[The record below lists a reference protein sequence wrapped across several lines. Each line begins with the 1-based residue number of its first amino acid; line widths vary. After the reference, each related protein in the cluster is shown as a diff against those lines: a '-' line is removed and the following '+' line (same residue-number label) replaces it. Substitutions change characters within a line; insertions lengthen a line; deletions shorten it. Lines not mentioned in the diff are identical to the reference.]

1 MKLIVLNSYD
11 EVSLEAAKIFIDQV
25 NGKPNSVLCL
35 ATGSTPVG
43 MYRELARANKA
54 GGVDFAQVTTV
65 NLDEYYPISPEHPQS
80 YRYFMNENLFNHI
93 NIPMENTHVP
103 DGAASN
109 AAIACATYDRLI
121 EQVGGIDLALLGVG
135 NNGHIAFNEP
145 GETLT
150 VGTHQETLTE
160 NTREANSRF
169 FNSMDEVPTH
179 ALTMG
184 LGSILSANKIVILAT
199 GKAKADAVKEL
210 LNDKITTNC
219 PATLLKVHKDVTL
232 ICDRAAFEGKD
243 L

>member
-43 MYRELARANKA
+43 MYQELARANKA
-54 GGVDFAQVTTV
+54 GGVDFAKVTTV

-109 AAIACATYDRLI
+109 AAIACP
-121 EQVGGIDLALLGVG
+121 V
-135 NNGHIAFNEP
+135 
-145 GETLT
+145 
-150 VGTHQETLTE
+150 
-160 NTREANSRF
+160 
-169 FNSMDEVPTH
+169 
-179 ALTMG
+179 
-184 LGSILSANKIVILAT
+184 
-199 GKAKADAVKEL
+199 
-210 LNDKITTNC
+210 
-219 PATLLKVHKDVTL
+219 
-232 ICDRAAFEGKD
+232 
-243 L
+243 

>member
-1 MKLIVLNSYD
+1 
-11 EVSLEAAKIFIDQV
+11 
-25 NGKPNSVLCL
+25 
-35 ATGSTPVG
+35 
-43 MYRELARANKA
+43 
-54 GGVDFAQVTTV
+54 VDFAKVTTV

-80 YRYFMNENLFNHI
+80 YRYFMNDNLFNHI
-93 NIPMENTHVP
+93 NIPIENTHVP
-103 DGAASN
+103 NGAAEN
-109 AAIACATYDRLI
+109 AAIACTTYDRLI
-121 EQVGGIDLALLGVG
+121 EQVGGIDLALLGGG

-150 VGTHQETLTE
+150 VGTHRETLTE

-169 FNSMDEVPTH
+169 FDSMDEVPTH

-184 LGSILSANKIVILAT
+184 MGNILSANKIVILAT
-199 GKAKADAVKEL
+199 GKAKADAVKAML
-210 LNDKITTNC
+210 DDKITTNC